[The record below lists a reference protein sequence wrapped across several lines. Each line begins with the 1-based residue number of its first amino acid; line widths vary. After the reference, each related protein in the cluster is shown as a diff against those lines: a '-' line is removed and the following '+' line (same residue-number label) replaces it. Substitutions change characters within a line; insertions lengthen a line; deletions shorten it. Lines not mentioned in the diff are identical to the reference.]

1 MNPSQIDYS
10 KIIIETLN
18 TLFSNLLS
26 SIDTTLYS
34 LLDNIVFIDT
44 DIVENSFFNNVFG
57 SVFNI
62 GLISIANSLLWGF
75 TIYYCCKLIFS
86 SYIST
91 NIEHPYQFIF
101 KALIFSACIA
111 GSLFICKEIIFIN
124 SLICSAIREIGST
137 LFHTDISFLNLLN
150 KLNLA
155 IYNNSNSIDLFSFNG
170 LIKSFIT
177 FGLLNLL
184 FSYSLRYIMVQ
195 VFVLLS
201 PFAFLSLVT
210 QSTSWLFKTW
220 IRNFISLLLIQ
231 IFISFILLIIFS
243 MNINSNSL
251 FSQLM
256 YIGAIYALSKSNY
269 FLKELTGGLST
280 DVNAH
285 IGSIRSLI
293 K

>member
-57 SVFNI
+57 SAFNI

-111 GSLFICKEIIFIN
+111 GSLFLCKEIIFIN

-170 LIKSFIT
+170 LIKSF
-177 FGLLNLL
+177 
-184 FSYSLRYIMVQ
+184 
-195 VFVLLS
+195 
-201 PFAFLSLVT
+201 
-210 QSTSWLFKTW
+210 KTW

-269 FLKELTGGLST
+269 FLKELIGGLST